1 MVKCEA
7 HPSLLKSVNRDDKF
21 AVQMHVDDM
30 LGLSKKRYLNSVLIP
45 TLKGK
50 YKYR

>member
-30 LGLSKKRYLNSVLIP
+30 LGLGKKR
-45 TLKGK
+45 
-50 YKYR
+50 